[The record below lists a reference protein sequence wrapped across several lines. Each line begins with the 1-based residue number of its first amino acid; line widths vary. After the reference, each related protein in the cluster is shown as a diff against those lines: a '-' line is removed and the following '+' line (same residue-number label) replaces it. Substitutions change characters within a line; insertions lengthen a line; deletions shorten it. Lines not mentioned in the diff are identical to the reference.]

1 MSTPNKL
8 VNSIELSVLIC
19 SLYTLYQNN
28 RLFKKL
34 ILKNDLYLSLNSKDH
49 FSNKEEIFTDLY
61 TLLNNVSLRRFVFK
75 LLKPIFKAGS
85 FSKTANEISKNETF
99 LLKKY
104 LNKFKHNYYHYF
116 FYQTNN
122 FDNTLTEREIN
133 LYAIKILFLIVG
145 I

>member
-75 LLKPIFKAGS
+75 LLKPIYKTGY
-85 FSKTANEISKNETF
+85 FSKTAKEISKKETF

-104 LNKFKHNYYHYF
+104 LSKFKHNYYHYF